1 MSTVI
6 PIFSKYSLCII
17 YKWFTFSL
25 IQNAKELWVEIG
37 QNAKE
42 LLAKIGQNAKE
53 LWTKMGQNAKEQED
67 FEWWI

>member
-6 PIFSKYSLCII
+6 PIFSKYSLYII
-17 YKWFTFSL
+17 YKWFIFL
-25 IQNAKELWVEIG
+25 QIQNAKELWVGIG

-42 LLAKIGQNAKE
+42 LWAKIGQNAKE
-53 LWTKMGQNAKEQED
+53 LWGKIGQNAKEQED